1 MVNRAKAI
9 AIRKE
14 GTSWAL
20 RNNGR
25 WAAVDLINE
34 FGDVEWMP
42 GRLDNIIDVATV
54 EVLG

>member
-25 WAAVDLINE
+25 WAGVDLINE
-34 FGDVEWMP
+34 VNQLLTHGDVLP
-42 GRLDNIIDVATV
+42 LQ
-54 EVLG
+54 EVF